1 MKIIECDNLDGE
13 LKAETVIAQ
22 NISKR
27 QAEIIVEAIN
37 NIDGENSQNYFKIVE
52 DDYLPSLSSMYDLI
66 DENMPAKEVLRHL
79 GVSIY
84 DIDRIKEAI
93 DRL

>member
-1 MKIIECDNLDGE
+1 MKIIECDNFNRDY
-13 LKAETVIAQ
+13 KTETVIAQ

-27 QAEIIVEAIN
+27 QAEIIVETIN

-66 DENMPAKEVLRHL
+66 DDDIPAQEVLKHL

-93 DRL
+93 ERL